1 MEIQMDR
8 KNLWNNDQEAFPG
21 ISINQSEDIRNKTL
35 LLMLNWRKNHPEE
48 KFFPDD
54 FKGGF

>member
-1 MEIQMDR
+1 MDR